1 MRVIYKIAF
10 KFFSEV
16 YLIIKKESKSC
27 VCILVSFQTLNIC
40 IQLAPG
46 ASSRIY
52 QQHPSLSR
60 APFHQIRSPRIDVA
74 IHHSVSSFAY
84 TGGLPLL
91 KFCLEFACLLFMSKT
106 DLMFLSSEHNCWFQ
120 GQGFLVS
127 QTTKWSNLVAL
138 FAILWQCSRKISII
152 CLETFH

>member
-1 MRVIYKIAF
+1 MRIIYKISF

-16 YLIIKKESKSC
+16 YLIIKKESKSYM
-27 VCILVSFQTLNIC
+27 CILVSFQKLNIH

-46 ASSRIY
+46 AGSRIY
-52 QQHPSLSR
+52 QQDPNLSH
-60 APFHQIRSPRIDVA
+60 APFHQICSPRIDVA
-74 IHHSVSSFAY
+74 IHHSVSSFVY
-84 TGGLPLL
+84 TGEFTLL
-91 KFCLEFACLLFMSKT
+91 KFCLEFACLLFMSKI

-127 QTTKWSNLVAL
+127 QTKWSNLVAL
-138 FAILWQCSRKISII
+138 FAILWQCSGKISVI